1 MLFIGMF
8 TSATNVAQDAQLRNE
23 FYKSAK
29 SQLTVLRTIGIRQ
42 MEIEMLRKFK
52 TAQERANM
60 LETPDQSYPEDEDVK
75 EMVREV
81 LKEVYSKNKNKQI
94 EDEKK

>member
-1 MLFIGMF
+1 ML
-8 TSATNVAQDAQLRNE
+8 
-23 FYKSAK
+23 K
-29 SQLTVLRTIGIRQ
+29 
-42 MEIEMLRKFK
+42 KFK